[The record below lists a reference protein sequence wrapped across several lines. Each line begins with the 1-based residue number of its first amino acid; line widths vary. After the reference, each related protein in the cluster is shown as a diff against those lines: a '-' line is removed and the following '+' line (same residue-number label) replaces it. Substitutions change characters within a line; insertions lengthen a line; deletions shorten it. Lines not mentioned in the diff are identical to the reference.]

1 MQPIQPLSNSTQ
13 RAAVRAP
20 LLEMSVSLRAAVLLG
35 LAPLLALA
43 ATLGCAHGGCGDGDS
58 YRAVGCRAAAARD
71 TLVFGMPRE
80 AAIDAIGRAE
90 VVPPWRNR
98 FGLGPAIIQNPFD
111 ELSFTSP
118 LGEEYEVVRYYIA
131 ASGKSRC
138 PVVSGELRLE
148 PLIFFDG
155 KLVGWDWPYLA
166 DVLGR
171 RITAKE
177 THWTFGA
184 FCDQPPAGA
193 LDESEANPDS
203 GARSS
208 PRAPSPPDPSPVA
221 GSSSAPRS
229 DPSPSP

>member
-1 MQPIQPLSNSTQ
+1 ML
-13 RAAVRAP
+13 AA
-20 LLEMSVSLRAAVLLG
+20 LLEMAVSLNVPVVFG
-35 LAPLLALA
+35 LAALLALA
-43 ATLGCAHGGCGDGDS
+43 SPLACAHGGCGEGDG
-58 YRAVGCRAAAARD
+58 YRAVGCRAAAARER
-71 TLVFGMPRE
+71 LSFGMSRE

-98 FGLGPAIIQNPFD
+98 LGLGPAIIQNPFD

-118 LGEEYEVVRYYIA
+118 LGEEYAVVRYYIA

-148 PLIFFDG
+148 PLIFLDG

-184 FCDQPPAGA
+184 FCDQPRGA
-193 LDESEANPDS
+193 APDAPDS
-203 GARSS
+203 NDGH
-208 PRAPSPPDPSPVA
+208 
-221 GSSSAPRS
+221 
-229 DPSPSP
+229 